1 MDDKGKIRKTYPHDM
16 VQTPLEKLAGLP
28 NVQQFL
34 RAGITIQQLEQQASA
49 QTDLQA
55 AQAMNAARLKLFD
68 LFNRRSKSA
77 A

>member
-1 MDDKGKIRKTYPHDM
+1 
-16 VQTPLEKLAGLP
+16 V
-28 NVQQFL
+28 VQFL
-34 RAGITIQQLEQQASA
+34 RKGITIKKLQEQANA

-55 AQAMNAARLKLFD
+55 ANAMNAARLKLFE